1 MSAFDETSD
10 RHVIPTWFDSAQA
23 LQSPEL
29 KRLNVVPDE
38 KFELE
43 TPQKLEEFNRSPSS
57 ENALDLVNVASRE
70 QHDLDL
76 SSAARLIIQD
86 EHMPVTVRRL
96 AAQMLDKTDHER
108 AVLNDT
114 AAIQRLRFRLKQS
127 TSNPLAWADLAR
139 LYASRGD
146 NNKAEKAMLVA
157 VDLAGG
163 NRWITRCASRLF
175 VHLGKPDKA
184 IDLILRNPMI
194 KSDPWLMAANVS
206 VSQVA
211 EVRPSY
217 WKEAKKLLDARV
229 APVHL
234 GELSSAIATA
244 ELVAGQIKIAK
255 KLLQKSLI
263 EPTGNVLAQ
272 AQWAKRAKHVSNL
285 DLSAINTVDDASEAK
300 YWAAYSAGDLQLAL
314 KYAKEWLTDEP
325 YSSRPAI
332 DGCFVCSLLDDYT
345 TMEEILRIGLRANA
359 DNQTLKI
366 NRAFCI
372 FASNDLNIFDRFK
385 VTRELVLRDLIT
397 AQRSDDLQTVAHA
410 EATIGLAYYRS
421 GDLHKGKEFYDNAE
435 KIFRQL
441 NIKGSALIC
450 IQNHLREAILARASG
465 VAELVSRMANL
476 LKEKD
481 ALSTPGMI
489 FYASKLEKAA
499 QIPDDAMA
507 LFRQPTNNSNSPII
521 SQKNEL
527 FAHDFFR
534 IDTFSSSLLPHSI
547 LLK

>member
-10 RHVIPTWFDSAQA
+10 RHIIPTWFDSTQA

-29 KRLNVVPDE
+29 KRLKSIPDE
-38 KFELE
+38 NFELE
-43 TPQKLEEFNRSPSS
+43 TPQKLQEFNRAPSS

-76 SSAARLIIQD
+76 SNAARFIIYD
-86 EHMPVTVRRL
+86 EHMPVSVRRL
-96 AAQMLDKTDHER
+96 AAQILDKTNQEPV
-108 AVLNDT
+108 VLNDT
-114 AAIQRLRFRLKQS
+114 AAIQRLRYRLKQS
-127 TSNPLAWADLAR
+127 TKNPLAWADLAR

-157 VDLAGG
+157 VDLAGW

-194 KSDPWLMAANVS
+194 KRDPWLMAANVS
-206 VSQVA
+206 ISQMA
-211 EVRPSY
+211 EVKPNY
-217 WKEAKKLLDARV
+217 WKEAKKLLDASV

-234 GELSSAIATA
+234 GELSSAIATS
-244 ELVAGQIKIAK
+244 ELVAGQTKIAK

-300 YWAAYSAGDLQLAL
+300 YWAAYSAGDLPLAL
-314 KYAKEWLTDEP
+314 KYAKEWLADEP

-332 DGCFVCSLLDDYT
+332 DGCFVCSLLDDYIS
-345 TMEEILRIGLRANA
+345 MEELLRIGLRANP

-372 FASNDLNIFDRFK
+372 LASNEISIFNRFK
-385 VTRELVLRDLIT
+385 VNRELVVRDLIT
-397 AQRSDDLQTVAHA
+397 AQRSEDLQTVAHA

-421 GDLHKGKEFYDNAE
+421 GDLQKGKEFYDNAE
-435 KIFRQL
+435 KIFRKL
-441 NIKGSALIC
+441 NISGSVLIC
-450 IQNHLREAILARASG
+450 IQNHLREAILARSSG
-465 VAELVSRMANL
+465 IADLVSRMANL

-481 ALSTPGMI
+481 ATNTPGMI
-489 FYASKLEKAA
+489 FYASKLERAA
-499 QIPDDAMA
+499 KTPEDAIT
-507 LFRQPTNNSNSPII
+507 LFKQPVDNFNSSLILLP
-521 SQKNEL
+521 S
-527 FAHDFFR
+527 DFFPA
-534 IDTFSSSLLPHSI
+534 II
-547 LLK
+547 